1 MSENKTILGLVGSPN
16 PEGRTNQLVSAALAS
31 ASRAGAAVELVQMSD
46 HVVKACRDCLPW
58 VCLRN
63 LKCTYEDESFEML
76 SQKILD
82 CGGLILGTPV
92 YWWDT
97 SAMVK
102 FLILKM
108 FRVYAMSGP
117 LAGLPAFG
125 IGIAGGTGN
134 GLISGLRPVYH
145 FFQMMQMRA
154 LDPVPVTRFDM
165 DQSIEKAEELG
176 RRIAPMAQAR
186 LPFDHR
192 DESLLWY
199 DRLPYLAEDRVAEK
213 RLLAAITA
221 EAVPEER
228 KADIKGDLARVDI
241 LAASGRTLDAMAEI
255 GRIYRSSTGIL
266 DEKQSTS

>member
-1 MSENKTILGLVGSPN
+1 MSGNTVLGLVGSPN
-16 PEGRTNQLVSAALAS
+16 PEGRTNQLVRAALEGAS
-31 ASRAGAAVELVQMSD
+31 QAGAAVELVQMSE

-63 LKCTYEDESFEML
+63 LKCTYEDESFELL

-82 CGGLILGTPV
+82 CGGLVLGTPV

-102 FLILKM
+102 YLILKM
-108 FRVYAMSGP
+108 FRVYAMSAP

-125 IGIAGGTGN
+125 IAIAGGSGT

-145 FFQMMQMRA
+145 FFQIMQMRA

-165 DQSIEKAEELG
+165 PQSIERAEELG
-176 RRIAPMAQAR
+176 RRMADMAEAR
-186 LPFDHR
+186 VPFKHH
-192 DESLLWY
+192 DEGLLWY
-199 DRLPYLAEDRVAEK
+199 DRIPYLAEDRVAEK

-255 GRIYRSSTGIL
+255 GRIYGSSTKIV
-266 DEKQSTS
+266 DEMESKS